1 MLFSR
6 LVDGQNFICRQIG
19 KRIVNKTRK
28 SKTIAVV
35 LGVGILVNY
44 FDRVNLSIA
53 HDALQKAFGISD
65 ILFGYLLGAYSWTYA
80 IMQLPSGS
88 LLDRFGVR
96 RVMLVAI
103 FLWTIA
109 SGLAAIAPTI
119 LVLFAARFLLGIGE
133 APTFPACAKA
143 IGLWF
148 PQSERGVPTATFD
161 AAAKLAIGLGTPI
174 LGLVLLHFGMRTNF
188 AVTALLSG
196 LYALL
201 FAYFYRDPETRAVIR
216 TEHSEEEATT
226 GFSIPTLL
234 RQRKVLAAALGSGAY
249 NYCFYLLLTWMPF
262 YLQKGLKMTN
272 QQSVLWSAVPWIA
285 AAIVGFTVGGM
296 LTDALV
302 RRGYNAGTV
311 RKSILVIGTSMGLFV
326 LAPVFL
332 QQPYLI
338 LICMSLSLSGLA
350 AASPIL
356 WTLPSLLVPPTSTG
370 RVGAIMNQS
379 NQIAAIVAPIAT
391 GYISTWTHSF
401 VPAFL
406 VAGVI
411 LAFGVASYVLLL
423 GRIEP
428 IPISTVKDGLVA

>member
-1 MLFSR
+1 MM
-6 LVDGQNFICRQIG
+6 N
-19 KRIVNKTRK
+19 K
-28 SKTIAVV
+28 SKRVTIAVL
-35 LGVGILVNY
+35 LGLGILVNY

-65 ILFGYLLGAYSWTYA
+65 IAFGYLLGAYSWTYA
-80 IMQLPSGS
+80 AMQLPSGT

-103 FLWTIA
+103 LLWALA

-119 LVLFAARFLLGIGE
+119 LFLFAARFLLGIGE

-148 PQSERGVPTATFD
+148 PPAERGVPTATFD

-174 LGLVLLHFGMRTNF
+174 LGLILLHFGMRANF
-188 AVTALLSG
+188 AATAVLSA

-201 FAYFYRDPETRAVIR
+201 FALIYRDPASGEVFHSDSPRAEKAIGL
-216 TEHSEEEATT
+216 TLSD
-226 GFSIPTLL
+226 LL
-234 RQRKVLAAALGSGAY
+234 RQRKVLAVAIGSGAY

-262 YLQKGLKMTN
+262 YLQKGLKMSSR
-272 QQSVLWSAVPWIA
+272 QAVLWSAVPWLVA
-285 AAIVGFTVGGM
+285 AVVGFAVGGI

-302 RRGYNAGTV
+302 SRGYDASKV
-311 RKSILVIGTSMGLFV
+311 RKSILVIGTGMGLFV
-326 LAPVFL
+326 LAPAFFE
-332 QQPYLI
+332 QPQAV
-338 LICMSLSLSGLA
+338 LICLSLALSGLA
-350 AASPIL
+350 AASPVL
-356 WTLPSLLVPPTSTG
+356 WSLPSLLAPPESTG

-401 VPAFL
+401 AAAFL

-411 LAFGVASYVLLL
+411 LSLGIASYIFLL
-423 GRIEP
+423 GRIES
-428 IPISTVKDGLVA
+428 ISPTPVKDGLTA